1 MSTSNSKSRQ
11 IFSFGKEN
19 FSAYQPIDIKPVF
32 SRNWVTNGINN
43 DNFKTYKDAY
53 DDSPTNASIINA
65 YVSYIF
71 GEGLV
76 DKKGTNIDKYI
87 SQEDCLLAVQDLKI
101 YGGFSF
107 QVIWNSNEKDRKPLK
122 IAYMPIYKFGV
133 NYDSKKFEVDGYW
146 FSYDWL
152 NKGRYRPQLYPKFT
166 GNYKGNPLEII
177 YVRRPTSEPFFP
189 VPDYL
194 SGIPWARIEGQ
205 ISNAGFNH
213 FKNSLQEITVINY
226 NSGELESED
235 IAKQEAN
242 RIRESVGGNE
252 NNGAIIV
259 SFQDGAEN
267 AVTVDRVAPS
277 QLEQHNVFYS
287 EEAER
292 KLIVAHSAPPVLF
305 AGSNQGS
312 GFSSNADERVVAIKD
327 LYRRNINPFRI
338 TFLNGL
344 YDVFKLINPDI
355 TLDFKDFEEETNL
368 DTNDNSE
375 AKVIDLKP
383 IADDSAL
390 TGDTLIDSK
399 TLEAQANLKGS
410 VGGVQSLLEVQ
421 ASYVAGTTTY
431 EAAIAIL
438 DLIFGF
444 SRPQAIRL
452 LGNPEKDTQNGTDT
466 TT

>member
-19 FSAYQPIDIKPVF
+19 FSAYHPIDIKPVF
-32 SRNWVTNGINN
+32 SRNWVTNGVNN

-76 DKKGTNIDKYI
+76 DKKGINIDKYI

-312 GFSSNADERVVAIKD
+312 GFSSNADERAVAIKD
-327 LYRRNINPFRI
+327 LYRRNINPFRT

-368 DTNDNSE
+368 DTN
-375 AKVIDLKP
+375 
-383 IADDSAL
+383 
-390 TGDTLIDSK
+390 
-399 TLEAQANLKGS
+399 
-410 VGGVQSLLEVQ
+410 
-421 ASYVAGTTTY
+421 
-431 EAAIAIL
+431 
-438 DLIFGF
+438 
-444 SRPQAIRL
+444 
-452 LGNPEKDTQNGTDT
+452 GTDT